1 VYAELHTLS
10 NFSFL
15 RGASQ
20 PEELIAQA
28 KSLRYSGLALT
39 DECSLAGVV
48 RAHIAAKEHG
58 LPLIIGTELNCSDE
72 LKLVALATDR
82 ASYGAM
88 SRLISKARRATRKGC
103 YALTRADLTDALPGC
118 LIIWL
123 PRADKAAPQR
133 QEEDGRWLRERF
145 AGRLWIGVE
154 LITCGYDARRLELL
168 EALGET
174 LELPRVAAGDVHMHR
189 RSRRAL
195 QDVLTAI
202 RIGTPLQAA
211 GYALYPNG
219 ERYLRPLQRLCEL
232 YPETLLA
239 QTLQIAERCTFKLD
253 ELRYEY
259 PEEIVPPGETP
270 TSHLRALTM
279 RGCAYRWP
287 AGVPAAVRE
296 NIEHELRLIA
306 ELKFEPFFLTVHDIV
321 EYARS
326 QKILCQG
333 RGSAANSAV
342 CYCLRIT
349 EVDPSRMA
357 MLFERFISKERN
369 EPPDI
374 DVDFEHE
381 RREEVI
387 QYIYG
392 KYGRERAAL
401 AATVICY
408 RPRSALRDVGKALG
422 LDLGQVDRLARGM
435 QWWDGQRIDPER
447 IRASGVDPE
456 DPVIARLIAL
466 AAEILGFPRHLSQ
479 HVGGFVI
486 ARDRLDELVPIENAA
501 MPDRTV
507 IEWDKDDLDALG
519 LLKVDVL
526 GLGMLSAIRRAFHL
540 VNEFGGPSTAAAGGE
555 LDLASVPSED
565 SAVYDMICRA
575 DTTGV
580 FQIESRAQMSMLPR
594 LRPRNFYDLVIEV
607 AIVRPGPIQG
617 EMVHP
622 YLRRRSGEEAVS
634 YPSKAVEEVLKR
646 TLGVPIFQ
654 EQVMQLAIVA
664 AGFSPGEA
672 DRLRRA
678 MAAWKRKG
686 GLEPFQRQ
694 LIDGM
699 RERGY
704 PESFAQQIFNQ
715 ILGFGEYGFPECVV
729 GETRVVDADTGKW
742 LSIDE
747 VIGGLARLDN
757 TLACDGELRLRKRK
771 VLRVMRSGV
780 KPVWR
785 LRTALGHEIAATAEH
800 PFMTM
805 AGWLP
810 LGKLK
815 VGDHV
820 ATARSMP
827 VAGRRRWPRHKVL
840 VLADLIAEGNLCHPN
855 TFYFYTTESWHRDEF
870 MKAVERFPNTKA
882 VVERRKGCF
891 SVRVRRIDRKRQV
904 GAVTWL
910 RALGVWDCGARA
922 KQLPPEVFELC
933 NSNVALLLA
942 RLWEGDGGFSM
953 KGHASY
959 DTASRSLASQVQHLL
974 LRLGIV
980 ARIYRRSRVY
990 RGRKLEHQVVTV
1002 TGEEPLRQFWHCIGR
1017 RFLDPK
1023 KRRQSKVLALRRNG
1037 RMSRDIIPAE
1047 VRAIIHGARIEQ
1059 KLTWNEIGRMTGLSM
1074 REIQGH
1080 GRSKI
1085 GFRRYVIESLATAL
1099 GSPELSRLSRSD
1111 VYWDRIVEI
1120 EAVGSRETYD
1130 LQIEGDPNFLANN
1143 FIVHNSH
1150 AASFALLVYTS
1161 AWLKHYEPA
1170 AFCAALINSQPMGFY
1185 APAQLVRDARV
1196 HGVEVRA
1203 ADVTVSGWDCTLER
1217 RDDGR
1222 PALRLGLRLV
1232 KHLSQEG
1239 AARLLAAR
1247 ALRPFDGIADLAER
1261 AELDRRDLEA
1271 LAAADA
1277 MARLAGHRHR
1287 AVWQVTGVE
1296 RALPLLPAVTS
1307 SDEGIPLL
1315 RAPRE
1320 GQDIVADYGSLG
1332 LTLRRHPLALL
1343 RDKLQQRGVL
1353 PTQELWEQ
1361 PNGKL
1366 VRTAGL
1372 VITRQRP
1379 GSAGGVTFVT
1389 MEDETGYVNLIVWN
1403 RIAVEQRAALLES
1416 RLLEVHGKLQR
1427 EGDVQHVIA
1436 QRLTNLSEMLGDLVV
1451 VSRNFH

>member
-1 VYAELHTLS
+1 MYAELHTLS

-20 PEELIAQA
+20 PEELVAQA
-28 KSLRYSGLALT
+28 KALNYSALALT

-48 RAHIAAKEHG
+48 RAHGAAKEHG
-58 LPLIIGTELNCSDE
+58 LPLIIGTELKCPAAGRPQGEGQDE
-72 LKLVALATDR
+72 LKLVVLATDR

-103 YALTRADLTDALPGC
+103 YALARADLEDALAGC

-123 PRADKAAPQR
+123 PRADKAAWPG
-133 QEEDGRWLRERF
+133 QEGEGRWLRERF

-154 LITCGYDARRLELL
+154 LLNQGQDGRRLQLL
-168 EALGET
+168 EALGKT
-174 LELPRVAAGDVHMHR
+174 LELPCVAAGDVHMHQ

-202 RIGTPLQAA
+202 RLGQPLQTA

-219 ERYLRPLQRLCEL
+219 ERSLRSLQRLREL
-232 YPETLLA
+232 YPAPLLA

-287 AGVPAAVRE
+287 AGAPAAVRE
-296 NIEHELRLIA
+296 NIEHELRLIE
-306 ELKFEPFFLTVHDIV
+306 ELKFEPFFLTVHDVV

-333 RGSAANSAV
+333 RGSAANSTV

-349 EVDPSRMA
+349 EVDPSRMS

-422 LDLGQVDRLARGM
+422 LDLAQVDKLARGM
-435 QWWDGQRIDPER
+435 QWWDGQRIDPDR
-447 IRASGVDPE
+447 IRASGFDPD

-466 AAEILGFPRHLSQ
+466 TAEILGFPRHLSQ

-486 ARDRLDELVPIENAA
+486 ARGRLDELVPIENAA
-501 MPDRTV
+501 MPERTV

-526 GLGMLSAIRRAFHL
+526 ALGMLTAIRRTFRL
-540 VNEFGGPSTAAAGGE
+540 VNEFGGSAAGTGE
-555 LDLASVPSED
+555 LELASVPSED
-565 SAVYDMICRA
+565 QAVYDMICRA
-575 DTTGV
+575 DTVGV

-594 LRPRNFYDLVIEV
+594 LKPRNFYDLVIEV

-622 YLRRRSGEEAVS
+622 YLRRRSGEEEVT
-634 YPSKAVEEVLKR
+634 YPSQEVEAVLKR

-686 GLEPFQRQ
+686 GLEPFQHQ

-704 PESFAQQIFNQ
+704 TESFANQIFNQ
-715 ILGFGEYGFPECVV
+715 ILGFGEFGFPE
-729 GETRVVDADTGKW
+729 
-742 LSIDE
+742 
-747 VIGGLARLDN
+747 
-757 TLACDGELRLRKRK
+757 
-771 VLRVMRSGV
+771 
-780 KPVWR
+780 
-785 LRTALGHEIAATAEH
+785 
-800 PFMTM
+800 
-805 AGWLP
+805 
-810 LGKLK
+810 
-815 VGDHV
+815 
-820 ATARSMP
+820 
-827 VAGRRRWPRHKVL
+827 
-840 VLADLIAEGNLCHPN
+840 
-855 TFYFYTTESWHRDEF
+855 
-870 MKAVERFPNTKA
+870 
-882 VVERRKGCF
+882 
-891 SVRVRRIDRKRQV
+891 
-904 GAVTWL
+904 
-910 RALGVWDCGARA
+910 
-922 KQLPPEVFELC
+922 
-933 NSNVALLLA
+933 
-942 RLWEGDGGFSM
+942 
-953 KGHASY
+953 
-959 DTASRSLASQVQHLL
+959 
-974 LRLGIV
+974 
-980 ARIYRRSRVY
+980 
-990 RGRKLEHQVVTV
+990 
-1002 TGEEPLRQFWHCIGR
+1002 
-1017 RFLDPK
+1017 
-1023 KRRQSKVLALRRNG
+1023 
-1037 RMSRDIIPAE
+1037 
-1047 VRAIIHGARIEQ
+1047 
-1059 KLTWNEIGRMTGLSM
+1059 
-1074 REIQGH
+1074 
-1080 GRSKI
+1080 
-1085 GFRRYVIESLATAL
+1085 
-1099 GSPELSRLSRSD
+1099 
-1111 VYWDRIVEI
+1111 
-1120 EAVGSRETYD
+1120 
-1130 LQIEGDPNFLANN
+1130 
-1143 FIVHNSH
+1143 SH
-1150 AASFALLVYTS
+1150 SASFALLVYTS

-1185 APAQLVRDARV
+1185 APAQLVRDARA

-1203 ADVTVSGWDCTLER
+1203 VDVTISGWDCTLER
-1217 RDDGR
+1217 REDGR

-1247 ALRPFDGIADLAER
+1247 AARHFDGIADLAER
-1261 AELDRRDLEA
+1261 AGLDRRDLEA

-1277 MARLAGHRHR
+1277 LTKLTGHRHR

-1296 RALPLLPAVTS
+1296 RALPLLPAATAV
-1307 SDEGIPLL
+1307 DEGIPLL

-1320 GQDIVADYGSLG
+1320 GQDIVADYGSVG

-1343 RDKLQQRGVL
+1343 RDKLQRRGVV
-1353 PTQELWEQ
+1353 PTRELWEQ

-1403 RIAVEQRAALLES
+1403 RVAVEQRAALLES

-1436 QRLTNLSEMLGDLVV
+1436 QRLTNLSSLLGELVV
-1451 VSRNFH
+1451 VARNFH